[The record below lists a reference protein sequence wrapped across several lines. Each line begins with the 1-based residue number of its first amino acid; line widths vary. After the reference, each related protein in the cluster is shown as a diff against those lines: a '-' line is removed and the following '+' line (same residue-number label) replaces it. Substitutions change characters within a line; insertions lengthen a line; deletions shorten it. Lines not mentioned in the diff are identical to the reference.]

1 VKRFC
6 ILHGPKTGPALL
18 PFFGV
23 MVESNK
29 VPLHTYLIRCYTTI
43 SSLLTSFEWSWAK
56 LGVANGPADLVK
68 FSNKPSV
75 FVQSRPN

>member
-1 VKRFC
+1 MKRFC

-23 MVESNK
+23 MVESTK
-29 VPLHTYLIRCYTTI
+29 VPLRTYLIRYYTI

-75 FVQSRPN
+75 FCAVKT